1 MSGRIDA
8 LLVCG
13 GKFHDFD
20 FARLRLLELFAT
32 DQRIRAQVAN
42 NYEDLDALADSDI
55 LVTYTCD
62 VRPSMEAQVAMRD
75 WVEKGGRVFALH
87 ATNSAFDAPAKF
99 GDGPFETPDAFPV
112 FADMLG
118 SRFLSHPAIE
128 PYPVSVTPGKEAH
141 PLVTGIGTFH
151 ANDEL
156 YLSEFTADVE
166 PLLETRWTG
175 TTQGFATAEWPVDE
189 PRLVL
194 YKRVLG
200 KGAVLYFTLGHCRS
214 HWDMK
219 HAPFNGM
226 RWPSVDRGSWELEE
240 YNEILRRGLVWACEP
255 AVERITANPAPEL
268 SR

>member
-20 FARLRLLELFAT
+20 FARLRLLELLAT
-32 DQRIRAQVAN
+32 DQRIRTQVSN
-42 NYEDLDALADSDI
+42 NYEDVEALNSSDI
-55 LVTYTCD
+55 LITYTCD
-62 VRPSMEAQVAMRD
+62 VRPSTDAQVAVKR
-75 WVEKGGRVFALH
+75 WVENGGRVFALH
-87 ATNSAFDAPAKF
+87 ATNSAFDAPAEF
-99 GDGPFETPDAFPV
+99 SDGPFGTPDAFPV
-112 FADMLG
+112 FAEVLG

-128 PYPVSVTPGKEAH
+128 PYPVRVTPGKENH
-141 PLVTGIGTFH
+141 PLVQGISTFT

-175 TTQGFATAEWPVDE
+175 TTQGFATADWPNDE

-194 YKRVLG
+194 YKRPLG
-200 KGAVLYFTLGHCRS
+200 KGEVLYFTLGHCRS

-226 RWPSVDRGSWELEE
+226 RWPTLDRGSWDLEE
-240 YNEILRRGLVWACEP
+240 YNEILRRGIAWACEP
-255 AVERITANPAPEL
+255 ALERITTNPEL
-268 SR
+268 ELSL